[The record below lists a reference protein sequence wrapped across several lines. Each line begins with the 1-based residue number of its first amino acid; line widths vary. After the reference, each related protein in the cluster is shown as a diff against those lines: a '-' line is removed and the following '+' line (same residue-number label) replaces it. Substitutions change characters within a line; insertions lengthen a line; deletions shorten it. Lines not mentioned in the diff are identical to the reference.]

1 MVRFRGLMVTPANT
15 TWSNTVAFS
24 LPPGYALALE
34 PGNTSG
40 YHHFACMA
48 STGPSAPYG
57 DGGVIINA
65 NGSFQPWQDSSRGNA
80 ASTWFDLT
88 GFSYMAV

>member
-1 MVRFRGLMVTPANT
+1 
-15 TWSNTVAFS
+15 
-24 LPPGYALALE
+24 
-34 PGNTSG
+34 
-40 YHHFACMA
+40 MA